1 MSKIRDAILGYA
13 IGDAFGL
20 PFEGVE
26 REKLINNPVT
36 EMYGDG
42 SQPVDAGTFSAN
54 TSMSIATMDS
64 IIKARELDYD
74 ELMKC
79 LTDWIVNGKYT
90 VTGEAIDL
98 DKTTIKALTKYN
110 EALSNG
116 TEIDPL
122 ECGIEEEIYSNETL
136 QRMIPIA
143 FYSYF
148 KKLNQEE
155 TLNIV
160 KDVTHLTNKNEINVI
175 GDFIYVN
182 YLLNIIH
189 GKDKYA
195 AINMLKSLNFDL
207 FEEEHLSRFERIL
220 KGDINKLTLDDIS
233 SNKDIVS
240 TLESVLWLVLKTEN
254 YSQSLIGAVS
264 LGNDTD
270 TIAALTG
277 AITGIIY
284 TYEDI
289 PLKWK
294 DKILKKDY
302 LIEYC
307 KEFERILKISED
319 KKYEED

>member
-116 TEIDPL
+116 KEIDPL

-143 FYSYF
+143 FYSYY
-148 KKLNQEE
+148 KKLNQEQ
-155 TLNIV
+155 TLSII
-160 KDVTHLTNKNEINVI
+160 KDVTYLTNKNEINVI
-175 GDFIYVN
+175 G
-182 YLLNIIH
+182 
-189 GKDKYA
+189 
-195 AINMLKSLNFDL
+195 
-207 FEEEHLSRFERIL
+207 
-220 KGDINKLTLDDIS
+220 
-233 SNKDIVS
+233 
-240 TLESVLWLVLKTEN
+240 
-254 YSQSLIGAVS
+254 
-264 LGNDTD
+264 
-270 TIAALTG
+270 
-277 AITGIIY
+277 
-284 TYEDI
+284 
-289 PLKWK
+289 
-294 DKILKKDY
+294 
-302 LIEYC
+302 
-307 KEFERILKISED
+307 
-319 KKYEED
+319 

>member
-64 IIKARELDYD
+64 IIRARELDYE

-79 LTDWIVNGKYT
+79 LTDWVVNGKYT

-98 DKTTIKALTKYN
+98 DKTTIKALTKFN

-116 TEIDPL
+116 IEIDPL
-122 ECGIEEEIYSNETL
+122 ECGIEEEIYSNESL

-143 FYSYF
+143 IYSYY

-155 TLNIV
+155 TLSIV
-160 KDVTHLTNKNEINVI
+160 KDVTYLTNKNEINVI

-195 AINMLKSLNFDL
+195 AINMLKSLNYDL
-207 FEEEHLSRFERIL
+207 FEEEHLAKYERIL

-240 TLESVLWLVLKTEN
+240 TLEAVLWLVLKTEN

-270 TIAALTG
+270 TITALTG
-277 AITGIIY
+277 GITAIIY
-284 TYEDI
+284 GYDDI

-294 DKILKKDY
+294 DKLLKKDY
-302 LIEYC
+302 LVEYC